1 LLALKLLVVRF
12 FLFRSELV
20 VVVLGANQ
28 YLLDLSVVY
37 QRIND
42 LNSGVSMQSICFKFL

>member
-12 FLFRSELV
+12 FFSFFSSELV

-28 YLLDLSVVY
+28 YLPDLSVVY

-42 LNSGVSMQSICFKFL
+42 LNSGVSLQSI